1 MYISITYWGSKYLVS
16 YVLLW
21 SQLLRW
27 KQDHRSSGN
36 SLPKEGVGMLRTR
49 PREMGSQRP
58 AIFWYDLLPSA
69 YDLCRPITA
78 VPLPV
83 LKEYPL
89 NLVKR
94 KLWICVCCYCI
105 RLTGKLRR
113 LHGVV
118 GTSRT
123 HHGPGF
129 AGRWP
134 SHSRLHD
141 REQESLGYLRVLRV
155 LSLQGLC
162 ALSFTEM
169 QNPTIPSIN
178 MVIFKKPL

>member
-1 MYISITYWGSKYLVS
+1 METLCQKRALECYGLDPEKWGVNVQPYS
-16 YVLLW
+16 
-21 SQLLRW
+21 
-27 KQDHRSSGN
+27 
-36 SLPKEGVGMLRTR
+36 GMLYCHQLTTCVAPLR
-49 PREMGSQRP
+49 PFAE
-58 AIFWYDLLPSA
+58 
-69 YDLCRPITA
+69 
-78 VPLPV
+78 PV

-169 QNPTIPSIN
+169 QNPTIASII
-178 MVIFKKPL
+178 MVIFRKSSYDNWW